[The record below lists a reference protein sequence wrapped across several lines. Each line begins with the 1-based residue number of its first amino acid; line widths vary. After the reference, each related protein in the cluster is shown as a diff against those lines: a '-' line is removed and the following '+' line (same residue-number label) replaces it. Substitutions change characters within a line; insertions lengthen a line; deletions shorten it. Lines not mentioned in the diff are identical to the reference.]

1 MLVSKLFCDIPR
13 DTPVVFPFKPD
24 QVEEHELE
32 EVTEGRLRWRVQD
45 LEAKVKELEEKIDKL
60 ST

>member
-1 MLVSKLFCDIPR
+1 MS
-13 DTPVVFPFKPD
+13 
-24 QVEEHELE
+24 LE